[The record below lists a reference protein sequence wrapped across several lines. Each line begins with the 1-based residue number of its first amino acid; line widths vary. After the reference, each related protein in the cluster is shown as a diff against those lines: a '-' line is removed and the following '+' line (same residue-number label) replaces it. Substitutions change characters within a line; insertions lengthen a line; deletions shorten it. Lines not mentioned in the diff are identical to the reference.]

1 MIAIKAYYDGNSFVP
16 FEKRSFK
23 FHQQAIIVLDEEKSA
38 EKTTKS
44 CRGIASAYA
53 NPSLIPQ
60 EEMTT
65 QGLASE
71 ENQAFFCA

>member
-1 MIAIKAYYDGNSFVP
+1 MIAIKAYYDGKSFVP

-53 NPSLIPQ
+53 NPSLISQ
-60 EEMTT
+60 EEIAA
-65 QGLASE
+65 G
-71 ENQAFFCA
+71 NAFSGE